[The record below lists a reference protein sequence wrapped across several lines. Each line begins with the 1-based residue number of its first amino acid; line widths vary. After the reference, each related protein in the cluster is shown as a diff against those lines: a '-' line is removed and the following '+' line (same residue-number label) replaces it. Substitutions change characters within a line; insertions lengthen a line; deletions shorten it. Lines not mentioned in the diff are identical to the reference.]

1 MSLHFNILAT
11 VITCVFATS
20 AHSAMRQYSASVDN
34 SKWMVDRT
42 TRLSC
47 TLSHDVPYY
56 GEAIFSA
63 TASKNKDLTFN
74 LDMVIRPEDYDFA
87 GLESV
92 PPSWRA
98 GLPARS
104 MGKMA
109 LLKKFDGELSN
120 PVAWEMLTELEKGY
134 QPTFYYQDWNN
145 KHDQIAVSLSSV
157 NFKKS
162 YWDFLQCRDN
172 LLPYSFEDIAFVVM
186 NYRKNSSELT
196 KSSRKRLDMIGE
208 YLNNDPD
215 IDSIYISAYSDSYG
229 GKNINLNL
237 SKKRA
242 MAIKE
247 YMASK
252 GVPSDKIMTDG
263 FGEKR
268 HVAINTTPIGREAN
282 RRVIIQ
288 ISKP

>member
-1 MSLHFNILAT
+1 MKCNINILVAT
-11 VITCVFATS
+11 IVLSVVWPAQ
-20 AHSAMRQYSASVDN
+20 SAMRQYSASVDS

-47 TLSHDVPYY
+47 TLSHNVPYY
-56 GEAIFSA
+56 GEAIFSS
-63 TASKNKDLTFN
+63 TASKNKDLTFS
-74 LDMVIRPEDYDFA
+74 LDMVIRPESYDFA

-98 GLPARS
+98 GTPARS
-104 MGKMA
+104 MGKMS
-109 LLKKFDGELSN
+109 LLKKFDGELGN

-134 QPTFYYQDWNN
+134 QPTFYYEDWNN
-145 KHDQIAVSLSSV
+145 KHDQISVSLSSV

-162 YWDFLQCRDN
+162 YWEFLQCRDN

-186 NYRKNSSELT
+186 NYRQNSSELT
-196 KSSRKRLDMIGE
+196 QSSRKRLDMIGE

-229 GKNINLNL
+229 AKNVNLNL

-242 MAIKE
+242 MAIKD

-252 GVPSDKIMTDG
+252 GVPANKIIADG